1 MIILRIPLLRRKLT
15 LVIKLRSL
23 GDLITQRRN
32 KINKMNK
39 MKLIAYIR
47 KYGTKAYVN
56 FKEGDRDTI
65 QGLLYYSPN
74 EDKLFVLNSSHQYQG
89 STPDRDGG
97 EWRKYARN
105 SWVLCQ
111 DTMSNVILLQHGDP
125 TTDYHTIT
133 AEEIKELLGLPIKSI
148 LEIQI
153 NKNDI
158 VFI

>member
-15 LVIKLRSL
+15 LVIKLKSL

-32 KINKMNK
+32 KMKKMQ
-39 MKLIAYIR
+39 LIAYTK
-47 KYGTKAYVN
+47 KYGPKAYVH
-56 FKEGDRDTI
+56 FKEGDKDTI
-65 QGLLYYSPN
+65 QGLLYYSPE
-74 EDKLFVLNSSHQYQG
+74 EDRLFVINNSDQYQG
-89 STPDRDGG
+89 SIPDRDRG
-97 EWRKYARN
+97 EWRKYGRN
-105 SWVLCQ
+105 SWVLGQ
-111 DTMSNVILLQHGDP
+111 DTMIGVTFIQHGDP
-125 TTDYHTIT
+125 TNDYHTIT

>member
-1 MIILRIPLLRRKLT
+1 MITLRIPLLRRKLT

-23 GDLITQRRN
+23 GDLIIQRRN
-32 KINKMNK
+32 KMNK
-39 MKLIAYIR
+39 IQLIAYTK
-47 KYGTKAYVN
+47 KYGTKAYVD
-56 FKEGDRDTI
+56 FKEGDRDVI

-74 EDKLFVLNSSHQYQG
+74 EDRLFVINNSGQYQG

-97 EWRKYARN
+97 EWRKYGRN

-111 DTMSNVILLQHGDP
+111 DTMRGVVPIMHGDP
-125 TTDYHTIT
+125 TTDYHTAT

-148 LEIQI
+148 LEVQI
-153 NKNDI
+153 NKKDI

>member
-39 MKLIAYIR
+39 MKLIAYTR

-74 EDKLFVLNSSHQYQG
+74 EDRLFVLNSSHQYQG
-89 STPDRDGG
+89 LTPDRDGG
-97 EWRKYARN
+97 EWRKYGRH

-111 DTMSNVILLQHGDP
+111 DTMRDVILLQHGDP
-125 TTDYHTIT
+125 TADYHTVT

-148 LEIQI
+148 LEVQI
-153 NKNDI
+153 NKKDI

>member
-1 MIILRIPLLRRKLT
+1 MIILKIPLLRRKLT

-23 GDLITQRRN
+23 EDLITQRRN
-32 KINKMNK
+32 RMNK
-39 MKLIAYIR
+39 MQLIAYTK
-47 KYGTKAYVN
+47 KYGTKAYVY
-56 FKEGDRDTI
+56 FKEGDKDTI

-74 EDKLFVLNSSHQYQG
+74 EDRLFVLNNSLQYQG
-89 STPDRDGG
+89 SEPDNDGG
-97 EWRKYARN
+97 EWRKYGRN

-111 DTMSNVILLQHGDP
+111 DTMIGVKCIQHGDP
-125 TTDYHTIT
+125 ETDYHTIT
-133 AEEIKELLGLPIKSI
+133 AEEIKELLGFPIKSI

>member
-1 MIILRIPLLRRKLT
+1 MIILKIPLLRRKLT

-23 GDLITQRRN
+23 KDIITQRRN
-32 KINKMNK
+32 RMNK
-39 MKLIAYIR
+39 MQLIAYTK
-47 KYGTKAYVN
+47 KYGTKAYVY
-56 FKEGDRDTI
+56 FKEEDKDTI

-74 EDKLFVLNSSHQYQG
+74 EDRLFVLNNSHQYQG
-89 STPDRDGG
+89 SEPDHDGG
-97 EWRKYARN
+97 EWRKYGRN

-111 DTMSNVILLQHGDP
+111 DTMIGVKCIQHGDP
-125 TTDYHTIT
+125 ETDYHTIT
-133 AEEIKELLGLPIKSI
+133 AEEIKELLGFPIKSI

>member
-15 LVIKLRSL
+15 LVIKLKSL

-32 KINKMNK
+32 KMDKMQ
-39 MKLIAYIR
+39 LIAYTK
-47 KYGTKAYVN
+47 KYGSKAYVN
-56 FKEGDRDTI
+56 FQEGGRSVI

-74 EDKLFVLNSSHQYQG
+74 ENRLFVINNSSQYEG
-89 STPDRDGG
+89 STPERDRR
-97 EWRKYARN
+97 EWRKYGRN

-111 DTMSNVILLQHGDP
+111 DTMRGVQFLQHGDP
-125 TTDYHTIT
+125 TADYHTIT
-133 AEEIKELLGLPIKSI
+133 AEEIKELLGFPIKSI

>member
-15 LVIKLRSL
+15 LVIKLKSL

-32 KINKMNK
+32 KMDKMQ
-39 MKLIAYIR
+39 LIAYTK
-47 KYGTKAYVN
+47 KYGTKAYVD
-56 FKEGDRDTI
+56 FKEGDKDTI

-74 EDKLFVLNSSHQYQG
+74 EDRLFVINNSGQYQG

-97 EWRKYARN
+97 EWRKYGRN

-111 DTMSNVILLQHGDP
+111 DTMSGVVPIMHGNP
-125 TTDYHTIT
+125 TTDYHTVT
-133 AEEIKELLGLPIKSI
+133 AEEIKELLGFPIKSI
-148 LEIQI
+148 LEVQI
-153 NKNDI
+153 NKKDI

>member
-15 LVIKLRSL
+15 LVIKLKSL

-32 KINKMNK
+32 KMDKMQ
-39 MKLIAYIR
+39 LIAYTK
-47 KYGTKAYVN
+47 KYGSKAYVN
-56 FKEGDRDTI
+56 FQEGDKDTI

-74 EDKLFVLNSSHQYQG
+74 EGRLFVINNSGQYQS

-97 EWRKYARN
+97 EWRKYGRN
-105 SWVLCQ
+105 SWILCQ
-111 DTMSNVILLQHGDP
+111 DTMRGVVPIMHENP
-125 TTDYHTIT
+125 TTDYHTVT

>member
-23 GDLITQRRN
+23 EDLITQRRN
-32 KINKMNK
+32 KMNK
-39 MKLIAYIR
+39 MQLIAYTK
-47 KYGTKAYVN
+47 KYGTKAYVD
-56 FKEGDRDTI
+56 FKEGDKDTI

-74 EDKLFVLNSSHQYQG
+74 EGRLFVINNSDQYQG

-97 EWRKYARN
+97 EWRKYGRN

-111 DTMSNVILLQHGDP
+111 DTMRGVVPIMHGNP
-125 TTDYHTIT
+125 TTDYHTVT
-133 AEEIKELLGLPIKSI
+133 AEEIKELLGFPIKSI
-148 LEIQI
+148 LEVQI
-153 NKNDI
+153 NKKDI

>member
-1 MIILRIPLLRRKLT
+1 MIILRIPFLRRKLT

-39 MKLIAYIR
+39 MKLIAYTK
-47 KYGTKAYVN
+47 KYGTKAYVH
-56 FKEGDRDTI
+56 FREGDRDII
-65 QGLLYYSPN
+65 QGLLYYSPE
-74 EDKLFVLNSSHQYQG
+74 EDRLFVINNSVQYQG
-89 STPDRDGG
+89 SLPNRDGG
-97 EWRKYARN
+97 EWRKYGRN

-111 DTMSNVILLQHGDP
+111 ATMGGVVPLMHGDP
-125 TTDYHTIT
+125 TNNYHTVT
-133 AEEIKELLGLPIKSI
+133 AEEIKELLGFSIKSI
-148 LEIQI
+148 LEVQI

>member
-39 MKLIAYIR
+39 MKLIAYTR

-74 EDKLFVLNSSHQYQG
+74 EDRLFVLNSSHQYQG

-111 DTMSNVILLQHGDP
+111 GTMSNVILLQHGDP

-133 AEEIKELLGLPIKSI
+133 AEEIKELLGLHIKSI